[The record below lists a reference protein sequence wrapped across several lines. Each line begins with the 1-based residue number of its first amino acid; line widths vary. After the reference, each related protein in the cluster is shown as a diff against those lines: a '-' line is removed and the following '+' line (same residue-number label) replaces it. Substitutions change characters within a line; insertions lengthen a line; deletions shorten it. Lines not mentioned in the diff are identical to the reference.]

1 LFWSVHRSLKA
12 QLLHLIRFRISRQH
26 LRNHGS
32 EAHLDRMFKLADPN
46 NPNVLTIGFA
56 RRFATYKRATLLFEN
71 LSLLR
76 EIICDSKRPVLFVFA
91 GKAHPADQPGQ
102 DFLRRVAEI
111 ARLPEFEGHIL
122 LIEGY
127 DLQLARRLVSGVD
140 VWLNNPIYPLEACG
154 TSGMKAGMNGVLN
167 LSVLDGWWGEGYDGR
182 NGWAIKPA
190 SATLDD
196 ARRNQEEA
204 RTLYEL
210 LQDSVIP
217 LYYDIGPAGYSPGWM
232 AMAKHSMASIL
243 PHFNSTRMLG
253 EYLAKSYQPAA
264 QQWRRYSQSDYAGA
278 RAVASWK
285 TKVRAAWQNI
295 ALRRIDSPRRRIPF
309 GENLRL
315 EVAVNL
321 NGLIPDDVVVQL
333 LFGRPDDGDQPQKA
347 QSYDFKDEGQIA
359 GGTEH
364 LYVLEFRPDLCG
376 KIEYRIRIY
385 PYHELLTHRFEM
397 GMMTWL

>member
-1 LFWSVHRSLKA
+1 
-12 QLLHLIRFRISRQH
+12 
-26 LRNHGS
+26 
-32 EAHLDRMFKLADPN
+32 
-46 NPNVLTIGFA
+46 
-56 RRFATYKRATLLFEN
+56 
-71 LSLLR
+71 
-76 EIICDSKRPVLFVFA
+76 
-91 GKAHPADQPGQ
+91 
-102 DFLRRVAEI
+102 
-111 ARLPEFEGHIL
+111 
-122 LIEGY
+122 
-127 DLQLARRLVSGVD
+127 
-140 VWLNNPIYPLEACG
+140 
-154 TSGMKAGMNGVLN
+154 MNGVLN

-217 LYYDIGPAGYSPGWM
+217 FYYDIRSAGYSPGWM

-253 EYLAKSYQPAA
+253 EYLANSYQPAA
-264 QQWRRYSQSDYAGA
+264 QQWHRYSQSNFAGA

-285 TKVRAAWQNI
+285 AKVRAAWQKV
-295 ALRRIDSPRRRIPF
+295 ALRRIDNPRRRIPI

-321 NGLIPDDVVVQL
+321 NGLAPDDVVVQL
-333 LFGRPDDGDQPQKA
+333 LFGRPGDGGQPRQA
-347 QSYDFKDEGQIA
+347 QSYHFKNEGQIA
-359 GGTEH
+359 GSSEH
-364 LYVLEFRPDLCG
+364 LHVLEFTPDLCG
-376 KIEYRIRIY
+376 KIEYRIRVY